1 MLLEEK
7 IPGFN
12 HLAGLV
18 KDFCLKLL
26 SNSYSNQSCQIG
38 SNGGECLS
46 ERESSFM
53 VKISEFDDERLF
65 LIKKDNS
72 EGGYPYVIVIETNG
86 DYTSSY
92 EIGLMLDDLEENLPT
107 EMIEDLNDEFFK
119 FTKNF
124 IDD

>member
-1 MLLEEK
+1 
-7 IPGFN
+7 
-12 HLAGLV
+12 
-18 KDFCLKLL
+18 
-26 SNSYSNQSCQIG
+26 
-38 SNGGECLS
+38 
-46 ERESSFM
+46 M

-72 EGGYPYVIVIETNG
+72 EGGYPYIIVIETNG

-107 EMIEDLNDEFFK
+107 EMIEDLNDEYFK